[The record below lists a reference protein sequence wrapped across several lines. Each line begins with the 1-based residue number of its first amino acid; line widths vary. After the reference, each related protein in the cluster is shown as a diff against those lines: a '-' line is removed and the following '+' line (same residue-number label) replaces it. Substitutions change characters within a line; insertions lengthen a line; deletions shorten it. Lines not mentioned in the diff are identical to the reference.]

1 MSQEKI
7 NQYKKEKASRKAK
20 MKKEKTKKTIARV
33 SLIAGG
39 IVVVAFLVWG
49 IIATVQ
55 DGGLKK
61 ITNKQDQN
69 QINQQVSQELLE
81 YLNSNADSAPSKQT
95 E

>member
-7 NQYKKEKASRKAK
+7 NQYKKEKASRKTQAK
-20 MKKEKTKKTIARV
+20 KAKTKKFATRIA
-33 SLIAGG
+33 LIAGG
-39 IVVVAFLVWG
+39 VLIVAFLVWG

-61 ITNKQDQN
+61 ITDKQNQS

-81 YLNSNADSAPSKQT
+81 YLNSNASSAPSNQQ